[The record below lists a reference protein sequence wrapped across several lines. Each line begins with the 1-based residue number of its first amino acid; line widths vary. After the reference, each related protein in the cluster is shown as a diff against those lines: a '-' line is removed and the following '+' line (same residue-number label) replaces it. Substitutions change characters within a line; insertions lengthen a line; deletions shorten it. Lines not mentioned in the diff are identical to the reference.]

1 MLSVEFL
8 RNEFWAECFNLRNF
22 LRITITATAEARF
35 VHFHQYRMNKP
46 QSVITRAHIAG
57 AMTYQEYLHLS
68 EELFAKGR
76 TTSEA
81 DGLNTPQIL
90 EYTKVNLQRTSRI
103 YKTTVLHADLQEAV
117 RGVQGQ
123 WIWLI
128 LSESWCGDAAQNLP
142 VFMRLAELSPAIEI
156 KILLRDQHPDVMN
169 AYLTGGTARAI
180 PKLICLDAAT
190 LDEIGQWGPRPK
202 AAQDYVMEQKALG
215 TDHDTVIANVH
226 AWYAKDKT
234 ESLQGEML
242 ACVREWS
249 KE

>member
-1 MLSVEFL
+1 MNVEFL
-8 RNEFWAECFNLRNF
+8 QNEFWAECINLRNF
-22 LRITITATAEARF
+22 LNIIITANAEPRF
-35 VHFHQYRMNKP
+35 VHFHQYRMSKP
-46 QSVITRAHIAG
+46 QSVITRAHIAS
-57 AMTYQEYLHLS
+57 AMTYQEYMHLS

-81 DGLNTPQIL
+81 DELNTPGHL
-90 EYTKVNLQRTSRI
+90 EYTRLNLQRASRI
-103 YKTTVLHADLQEAV
+103 YKTTVLNSDLQEAV
-117 RGVQGQ
+117 RNIPKK

-128 LSESWCGDAAQNLP
+128 LSESWCGDAAQNIP
-142 VFMRLAELSPAIEI
+142 VFVRLAELSPALEI

-202 AAQDYVMEQKALG
+202 EAQDYVMEQKALG
-215 TDHDTVIANVH
+215 TDHDAMIANVH

-234 ESLQGEML
+234 ESLQREML

-249 KE
+249 KA